1 MKWNRP
7 ATLFLT
13 ILFALT
19 VLLLPSP
26 TQAAG
31 TCRTTE
37 ITSVRTLEKGYA
49 VRFDRCITFIVTPKS
64 AAFGTPQVGPA
75 TVETLVW
82 TNLNKNRFMRQ
93 IITDATG
100 NTYQTS
106 TRSIP

>member
-1 MKWNRP
+1 MTWNRP
-7 ATLFLT
+7 STLLLT
-13 ILFALT
+13 ILFALA
-19 VLLLPSP
+19 VLVVPLP

-37 ITSVRTLEKGYA
+37 ITSVRTLDKGYA
-49 VRFDRCITFIVTPKS
+49 VRFDRCITFLVTPKS
-64 AAFGTPQVGPA
+64 AAFGAPQVGPA
-75 TVETLVW
+75 TIETLVW

-106 TRSIP
+106 TVHIP